1 MKADWE
7 KEIERLGESER
18 TEEAYT
24 AFSIRWKKENE
35 GQEPLVQDVLARLER
50 EKKEEMEKERER
62 EEKEKMEKEKME
74 KERITRENTNFSM
87 ERAAMVA
94 RDRRNRPWLL

>member
-62 EEKEKMEKEKME
+62 EEKEKMEKE
-74 KERITRENTNFSM
+74 RITRENTNFSM